1 MTDKESRDTLM
12 TASCV
17 KDYFYHSLNEVC
29 ERRIT
34 EASDSSK
41 AYIVNLL
48 CQYVRVDQLF
58 EWNQDSGYGL
68 QPLALMY
75 GEAINARDEHHR
87 ISALRRLGDI
97 ALFISGLFVTSL
109 VRKPVDVNYY
119 IKMGGGA
126 YGWLSDQLERQPG
139 SSLRPEVFRELSERF
154 ADFVGV
160 LDEFADSSSL
170 RSDRD
175 LLRLYEHWLTTKDE
189 NFADKVVDLKFAPA
203 DTRKEFIH

>member
-1 MTDKESRDTLM
+1 MTGKASSDTLM

-17 KDYFYHSLNEVC
+17 KDYFYRSLNEVC
-29 ERRIT
+29 ERRDT

-126 YGWLSDQLERQPG
+126 YGWLSDHLERQSG
-139 SSLRPEVFRELSERF
+139 SSLHPEVFRELSERF
-154 ADFVGV
+154 VDFVGV

-175 LLRLYEHWLTTKDE
+175 LLRLYEHWVITKDE
-189 NFADKVVDLKFAPA
+189 NFAGKVVDPGFNPA
-203 DTRKEFIH
+203 GAGKEFIH

>member
-1 MTDKESRDTLM
+1 MIDKDSHETLM

-17 KDYFYHSLNEVC
+17 KDYFYHSLNKVC
-29 ERRIT
+29 ERRST
-34 EASDSSK
+34 EASDSSM

-58 EWNQDSGYGL
+58 EWNQETGYGL
-68 QPLALMY
+68 QPLALIY
-75 GEAINARDEHHR
+75 GEAINAPDEQHR
-87 ISALRRLGDI
+87 ISALRRLGDN

-109 VRKPVDVNYY
+109 VRKPVNVNYY

-126 YGWLSDQLERQPG
+126 YGWLSEHLERQHS
-139 SSLRPEVFRELSERF
+139 SSLHPEVFRELSERF

-170 RSDRD
+170 RSDKD
-175 LLRLYEHWLTTKDE
+175 LLRLYEHWLTTNDE
-189 NFADKVVDLKFAPA
+189 NFGPEDDITQAKAGAF
-203 DTRKEFIH
+203 

>member
-1 MTDKESRDTLM
+1 MNDKTVGEALM
-12 TASCV
+12 TTSCV
-17 KDYFYHSLNEVC
+17 KDYFYQSLNQVC
-29 ERRIT
+29 ERRST
-34 EASDSSK
+34 EASDSSM

-58 EWNQDSGYGL
+58 EWDRDSGYGL

-75 GEAINARDEHHR
+75 GEAVNARDERHR

-126 YGWLSDQLERQPG
+126 YGWLSENLERQQKP
-139 SSLRPEVFRELSERF
+139 SLHPEVFRELSERF

-170 RSDRD
+170 RSDKD
-175 LLRLYEHWLTTKDE
+175 MLRLYEHWLNTNDSS
-189 NFADKVVDLKFAPA
+189 FADKVVDKKVSAANVRDQL
-203 DTRKEFIH
+203 IH

>member
-1 MTDKESRDTLM
+1 MTDKASSDTLM
-12 TASCV
+12 TTNCV
-17 KDYFYHSLNEVC
+17 KDYFYQSLNEVC
-29 ERRIT
+29 ERRST
-34 EASDSSK
+34 EASDSSL

-75 GEAINARDEHHR
+75 GEAVNARDEHHR

-97 ALFISGLFVTSL
+97 ALFISGIFVTSL

-126 YGWLSDQLERQPG
+126 YGWLSENLERQSG
-139 SSLRPEVFRELSERF
+139 SSLHHEVFRELSQRF
-154 ADFVGV
+154 GEFVGV

-170 RSDRD
+170 RSDKD
-175 LLRLYEHWLTTKDE
+175 LLKLYEHWLSNNDT
-189 NFADKVVDLKFAPA
+189 NIAGKVVDNNFATI
-203 DTRKEFIH
+203 DVRNELIH